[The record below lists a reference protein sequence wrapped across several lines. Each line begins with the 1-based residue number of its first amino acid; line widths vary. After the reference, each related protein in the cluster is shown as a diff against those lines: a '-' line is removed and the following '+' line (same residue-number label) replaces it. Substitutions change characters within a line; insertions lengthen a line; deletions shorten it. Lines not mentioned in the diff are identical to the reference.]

1 MNLKVL
7 QIKSEETYPWL
18 LKKHYAKRI
27 PHISFAFGLY
37 KEKDLIGVITYGIPA
52 SDALCRGI
60 CGDNYKHMVLEL
72 KRLCLQDN
80 KKNEASILVSHSLK
94 LLPKPKIIVSY
105 ADTSQ
110 NHVGYIYQATNFMYT
125 GLSAKRK
132 EWRIIGSNKHSRTIT
147 AQATLS
153 EMQNNNEKYEF
164 VTRPRK
170 HRYIYILAD
179 KKTKKEIKKN
189 MLYETEPYPKGDS
202 KKYDSGGEGSKQLLL
217 L

>member
-1 MNLKVL
+1 MNMKVL
-7 QIKSEETYPWL
+7 QIKNEETEPWL
-18 LKKHYAKRI
+18 LRKHYAKRM

-37 KEKDLIGVITYGIPA
+37 RQNDLVGVITYGNPA
-52 SDALCRGI
+52 SDALCRGV
-60 CGDNYKHMVLEL
+60 CGEEYKHMVIEL
-72 KRLCLQDN
+72 NRLCLQDN

-94 LLPKPKIIVSY
+94 LLPKPKIVISY
-105 ADTSQ
+105 ADTSK
-110 NHVGYIYQATNFMYT
+110 NHIGYIYQATNFMYT
-125 GLSAKRK
+125 GLSAKRT

-189 MLYETEPYPKGDS
+189 MLYETEPYPKGES
-202 KKYDSGGEGSKQLLL
+202 KKYDSGGEVSKQLLL